1 MKINYNLV
9 GRKIRHFRRI
19 KNITQE
25 ELAFEINTSP
35 AYISNIE
42 RGKKK
47 PSLQKLF
54 EIADILGVTIND
66 LVYSSSENVVF
77 LNSKELSE
85 LISLCT
91 PDKQQLLINSISSI
105 IQSFIT

>member
-1 MKINYNLV
+1 MDVNYHLV
-9 GRKIRHFRRI
+9 GRRI
-19 KNITQE
+19 KHYRMSKNITQE

-47 PSLQKLF
+47 PSLQKLI
-54 EIADILGVTIND
+54 EIADVLGVTIND
-66 LVYSSSENVVF
+66 LIYNSTNNSII
-77 LNSKELSE
+77 LNNKELSE
-85 LISLCT
+85 LFSLCT
-91 PDKQQLLINSISSI
+91 PDKQQQLINSISSI